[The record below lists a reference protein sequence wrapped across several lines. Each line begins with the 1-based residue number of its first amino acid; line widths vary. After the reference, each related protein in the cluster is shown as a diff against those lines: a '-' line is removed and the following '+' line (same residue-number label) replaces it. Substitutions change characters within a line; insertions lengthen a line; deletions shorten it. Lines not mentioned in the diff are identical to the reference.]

1 MEAYLVPIVAM
12 LVLAVV
18 VLGSE
23 LLMRSGRSRID
34 RSQAEQG
41 TMAFKDCYDLGVHD
55 AKHEASRSFNT
66 MCSNWPGA

>member
-1 MEAYLVPIVAM
+1 MDAYVLPIIAM

-23 LLMRSGRSRID
+23 LLMRSGRTRTDGSE
-34 RSQAEQG
+34 AGQG
-41 TMAFKDCYDLGVHD
+41 TMAFKDCYDLGVRD
-55 AKHEASRSFNT
+55 AEHEASRSFNT